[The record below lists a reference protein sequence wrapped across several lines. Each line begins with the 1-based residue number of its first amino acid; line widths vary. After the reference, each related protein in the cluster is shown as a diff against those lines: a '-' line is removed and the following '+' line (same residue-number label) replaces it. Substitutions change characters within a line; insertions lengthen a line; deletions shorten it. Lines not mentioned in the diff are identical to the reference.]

1 MQILLFIPFFGHS
14 CLSSSVPLN
23 VAVLLPAI
31 AKCCET
37 CLRRI
42 CRGWV
47 HSFIVSIITGLMEYK
62 KNKCTS
68 FSYDPIRKW
77 EHVFSSLWNEAGSK
91 VSQISYFAEKEL
103 GIWASHRSQ
112 CHRGSV
118 SPSAHRHMPG
128 FAGPF
133 RGWTLPWGK
142 AEVGFHRLERTQ
154 LRHQPPPSYLSI
166 LVLLVTGSHC
176 YLGLG
181 RKARYCA
188 TLRPSFLC
196 RPICTHINA
205 YQLYNSNCRCI
216 LIHALNFLFLP
227 YVAIIRVFTV
237 KSSSKEMGGGFVT
250 HLPLFRWTRC
260 PSVQN
265 QSHGFSLRVC
275 SKLCVQIRKE
285 SLELWGRHVSATCLD
300 RAQNKY
306 QWFFRIPPGMIS
318 VLAS

>member
-1 MQILLFIPFFGHS
+1 MRLEAKYHRSLSLLRKNLGFGHPTGPS
-14 CLSSSVPLN
+14 AIG
-23 VAVLLPAI
+23 AVWAHQPTD
-31 AKCCET
+31 T
-37 CLRRI
+37 CL
-42 CRGWV
+42 V
-47 HSFIVSIITGLMEYK
+47 MLA
-62 KNKCTS
+62 
-68 FSYDPIRKW
+68 
-77 EHVFSSLWNEAGSK
+77 SS
-91 VSQISYFAEKEL
+91 
-103 GIWASHRSQ
+103 
-112 CHRGSV
+112 
-118 SPSAHRHMPG
+118 
-128 FAGPF
+128 
-133 RGWTLPWGK
+133 WGK
-142 AEVGFHRLERTQ
+142 AETGFHRLERTQ

-166 LVLLVTGSHC
+166 LVLLVTGSDC

-196 RPICTHINA
+196 RPICTHRNA

-265 QSHGFSLRVC
+265 QIHGFSLRVC
-275 SKLCVQIRKE
+275 SKFCVQIRKE

-306 QWFFRIPPGMIS
+306 QWFFGIPPGMIS